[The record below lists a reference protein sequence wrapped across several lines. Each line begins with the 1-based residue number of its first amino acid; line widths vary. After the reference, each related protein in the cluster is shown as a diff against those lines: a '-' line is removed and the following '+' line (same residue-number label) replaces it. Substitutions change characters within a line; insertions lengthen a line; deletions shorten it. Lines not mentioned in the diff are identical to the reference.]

1 MPSAGKYSLNLHSL
15 NFHSVNFSF
24 WSSSRT
30 TERIAH
36 AGSIPLKEKV
46 MKATSKI
53 ALAMVGSFALGAAA
67 VQSLHAQATPPGYAI
82 VEVNVTD
89 KDGYTKEFLPVIAK
103 DIQAAGGKY
112 VVRGGNPVALQGAPP
127 ASRVAVLQFD
137 SVEKLRAWWSSPGH
151 TSAQAIGDKY
161 ATTRAFAVE
170 GATP

>member
-1 MPSAGKYSLNLHSL
+1 M
-15 NFHSVNFSF
+15 SVQFF
-24 WSSSRT
+24 M
-30 TERIAH
+30 
-36 AGSIPLKEKV
+36 KEKV

-53 ALAMVGSFALGAAA
+53 ALAMVASFALGAAA
-67 VQSLHAQATPPGYAI
+67 VQTLHAQATPPGYAI

-89 KDGYTKEFLPVIAK
+89 KDAYTKEFLPVIAK

-112 VVRGGNPVALQGAPP
+112 VVRGGNPVTLQGAPP

-137 SVEKLRAWWSSPGH
+137 SVDKLKAWWSSPGH

-170 GATP
+170 GTAP